1 MATLPPLSL
10 FSNSTNN
17 SQNSQQHNLNNINN
31 NYLNSDITLSNTD
44 DVFSLSQI
52 SKLFPFSVEITDKII
67 GYAYYMDAQHVV
79 KSGEET
85 NNSLSNKISISSS
98 AKNTTGSR
106 FSNLNNLMLVN
117 SGFHFLCLQ
126 YQYKYCKFIR
136 SFNFRKFLL
145 NLINTPYL
153 GNYVET
159 LDFQEFTAVGLGKS
173 IESICQIPNLTS
185 ATLLKCLT
193 LCSKNLKTLLLN
205 ESIDIDINFEVL
217 NFIFN
222 NLPNLKSLDFCGSS
236 NDNFIDYFN
245 NIVIDQDLVNLEN
258 LSFHECLNFPTITFD
273 KILQRTPNLKK
284 LDLSH
289 TQITIKSLLQFMN
302 PNIKLTHLS
311 LRKCTQLGTITD
323 LIRLL
328 QHPAVCG
335 NIEEAD
341 SIHNDDGEMEIKDDD
356 DETKVSSAQR
366 LRWLNIQHCF
376 SSDTLTRDRLDQI
389 IKIISTGAPDLK
401 YLNLNGFAN
410 LNANH
415 VEKICENLKNLESLS
430 ICDVKLDPTDIN
442 DLNILSKFNDLPKLK
457 FLDIS
462 NGLYNFTGLR
472 NLITTLHNIE
482 MFEVRP
488 SLTDNLNHVF
498 QVGDQYWRVFNNK
511 GISRRCW
518 IHKLNNL
525 NENTLYDNYENE
537 MSGARL
543 MEWDSN
549 GNIIFNKIKKV
560 DWLGLA
566 CVKINLVENEFN
578 TIYNKEFDDK
588 YDNDFGN
595 DLSVRGLYKYYSLNV

>member
-10 FSNSTNN
+10 FSNSSN
-17 SQNSQQHNLNNINN
+17 SAQNIDQNNLNSNSNQ
-31 NYLNSDITLSNTD
+31 NYFNSDITLNNTD
-44 DVFSLSQI
+44 DVFSLHQI
-52 SKLFPFSVEITDKII
+52 SRLFPFSVEITDKII

-79 KSGEET
+79 KYDDDT
-85 NNSLSNKISISSS
+85 NEPSQNKICVSSS

-106 FSNLNNLMLVN
+106 FSNLDNLMLVN

-136 SFNFRKFLL
+136 SFNFSKFLL
-145 NLINTPYL
+145 NLINNPYL
-153 GNYVET
+153 GNYIES

-173 IESICQIPNLTS
+173 IESICKIPNLTS
-185 ATLLKCLT
+185 VTLLKCLDF
-193 LCSKNLKTLLLN
+193 CSKNLKNLLLN
-205 ESIDIDINFEVL
+205 ESIDIDINFDVL
-217 NFIFN
+217 NYIFN
-222 NLPNLKSLDFCGSS
+222 NLPKLKSLDFCGSS

-245 NIVIDQDLVNLEN
+245 DLVIENDLIHLEN
-258 LSFHECLNFPTITFD
+258 LSFHECLNFPTITYD
-273 KILQRTPNLKK
+273 KILQHTPNLKK

-289 TQITIKSLLQFMN
+289 TQITIKSLLQFLN
-302 PNIKLTHLS
+302 PNTKLTHLS

-323 LIRLL
+323 LIKLL

-335 NIEEAD
+335 ILEENL
-341 SIHNDDGEMEIKDDD
+341 SKDDD
-356 DETKVSSAQR
+356 IEMKDIEENSKQQ

-376 SSDTLTRDRLDQI
+376 SSNTLTCERLDQI
-389 IKIISTGAPDLK
+389 IKIISSGAPDLK

-415 VEKICENLKNLESLS
+415 VEKICENLKQLQSLS

-442 DLNILSKFNDLPKLK
+442 DLNILNKLNDLPNLR

-462 NGLYNFTGLR
+462 NNLYNFTGLR
-472 NLITTLHNIE
+472 NLIQTLDNIE
-482 MFEVRP
+482 VLEVKP
-488 SLTDNLNHVF
+488 YLTDNLSHVF
-498 QVGDQYWRVFNNK
+498 NVGNDYWRVFNNK

-525 NENTLYDNYENE
+525 NENQLYDNYENE
-537 MSGARL
+537 SSGSRL

-549 GNIIFNKIKKV
+549 GNIIYQKIKKV

-566 CVKINLVENEFN
+566 CVKINLVEDEFN
-578 TIYNKEFDDK
+578 TTYNKDLGETF
-588 YDNDFGN
+588 DNDFGN

>member
-10 FSNSTNN
+10 FSNSSNSAQNIQQNNLNGNNN
-17 SQNSQQHNLNNINN
+17 S
-31 NYLNSDITLSNTD
+31 NYFNSDITLSNTD

-52 SKLFPFSVEITDKII
+52 SRLFPFSVEITEKII
-67 GYAYYMDAQHVV
+67 SYAYYMDAQHVV
-79 KSGEET
+79 KYGDDT
-85 NNSLSNKISISSS
+85 NDSSQNKISVPSS

-106 FSNLNNLMLVN
+106 FSNLENLMLVN

-126 YQYKYCKFIR
+126 HQYKYCKFIR
-136 SFNFRKFLL
+136 SFNFSKFLL
-145 NLINTPYL
+145 NLINNPYL
-153 GNYVET
+153 GNYIET

-173 IESICQIPNLTS
+173 IESICKIPNLTNV
-185 ATLLKCLT
+185 TLLKCLS
-193 LCSKNLKTLLLN
+193 LCSKNLKNLLLN
-205 ESIDIDINFEVL
+205 ESIDIDINFDVL

-245 NIVIDQDLVNLEN
+245 NLIIEKDLVHLEN
-258 LSFHECLNFPTITFD
+258 LSFHECLNFPTVTFD
-273 KILQRTPNLKK
+273 KILQHTPNLKK

-289 TQITIKSLLQFMN
+289 TQVTVKSLLQFLN

-323 LIRLL
+323 LIKLL

-335 NIEEAD
+335 TVEEIHDTDDDIEMKD
-341 SIHNDDGEMEIKDDD
+341 SIDDSPK
-356 DETKVSSAQR
+356 QR

-376 SSDTLTRDRLDQI
+376 SSDTLTRERLDQI
-389 IKIISTGAPDLK
+389 IKIISSGAPDLK

-430 ICDVKLDPTDIN
+430 ICDVKLDPTDVN
-442 DLNILSKFNDLPKLK
+442 DLNILNKLNDLPNLR

-462 NGLYNFTGLR
+462 NNLYNFTGLR
-472 NLITTLHNIE
+472 NMIRTLENIE
-482 MFEVRP
+482 VLEVRP
-488 SLTDNLNHVF
+488 YLTDNLSHVF
-498 QVGDQYWRVFNNK
+498 NVEDQYWRVFNNK

-525 NENTLYDNYENE
+525 NESQLYDNYENE
-537 MSGARL
+537 TSGSRL

-549 GNIIFNKIKKV
+549 GNIIYNKIKKV

-578 TIYNKEFDDK
+578 TTYNKDLGENF
-588 YDNDFGN
+588 DNDFGN